1 MKQRDPIPATY
12 PATNGGLTAASA
24 ADPEERRKMG
34 RRALIAAAG
43 LGVVGVAVAEK
54 DRLLQGAGDLAQQE
68 IQNAFNAGRRA
79 LAEEIAS
86 LEGVGIDLA
95 VDVADITHNAVNFFV
110 IPIVKLLTGVTDFS
124 LDVAYNA
131 LDVIKGAG
139 KLVGLEPSAIT
150 FLQQTVKTWKANAD
164 TFPIV
169 AQSLNNVD
177 TQNAKTYLTALK
189 TKLQREAS
197 K

>member
-12 PATNGGLTAASA
+12 PATNGGYTSTSTDA
-24 ADPEERRKMG
+24 EERKKMG

-79 LAEEIAS
+79 LAEELAS

-95 VDVADITHNAVNFFV
+95 VDVADITHNAVSFFV
-110 IPIVKLLTGVTDFS
+110 IPIVKLLTGVTEFTLDIADQALIKAQQFS
-124 LDVAYNA
+124 QLLHVQIQA
-131 LDVIKGAG
+131 LD
-139 KLVGLEPSAIT
+139 
-150 FLQQTVKTWKANAD
+150 FLHGVVETWKSNVAA
-164 TFPIV
+164 FPVV
-169 AQSLNNVD
+169 AESLNNVD
-177 TQNAKTYLTALK
+177 TQNAKTYLAALK